1 MLTAWLADDH
11 AAVLAVGPHDQSASD
26 IYDLLLKALDVTV
39 PEDQRTKASC
49 CDEHGLPPTNPDVAS
64 AIVDAVQNLAKQRR
78 RRKR

>member
-39 PEDQRTKASC
+39 PEDQRTKPSC

-64 AIVDAVQNLAKQRR
+64 AIVNAVQNLAKQRR